1 MFNDPTILD
10 DHKDPIRKDKLK
22 NRNNIKDNGSYEQ
35 GISNTNFE
43 LTKTLLS
50 NKSKN
55 QKGQNRGTNADEA
68 EGVTNFSVY
77 HNSLSMENL
86 VHEAEL
92 VLNQSEGT
100 SGSFLQ
106 KITSTRLSI
115 FGAEKEANN
124 KPLKCSVEGIC
135 DF

>member
-10 DHKDPIRKDKLK
+10 DHKDPVRKDKLK
-22 NRNNIKDNGSYEQ
+22 NRNNIKDNRSYEQ

-55 QKGQNRGTNADEA
+55 QKGQNGGTNADEA
-68 EGVTNFSVY
+68 KGVTNFSMY
-77 HNSLSMENL
+77 NNSLSMESL

-92 VLNQSEGT
+92 VLYQSKGT
-100 SGSFLQ
+100 SS
-106 KITSTRLSI
+106 S
-115 FGAEKEANN
+115 
-124 KPLKCSVEGIC
+124 
-135 DF
+135 